1 MRFLVADSMFIMKIN
16 INCHG
21 PRLLPNTERLD
32 PPFFL
37 LPTPF
42 NIQFMT
48 REILINYGFRLQD
61 LQRVTC
67 EKLELA
73 SHVTGLEEEVE
84 RSREEL
90 HHTRDQLDRL
100 QQAGPRSF

>member
-1 MRFLVADSMFIMKIN
+1 MSLTKIAGSGSESGSISQRHGYADLDPHQNVLDPEHWSKIRFL
-16 INCHG
+16 
-21 PRLLPNTERLD
+21 
-32 PPFFL
+32 
-37 LPTPF
+37 
-42 NIQFMT
+42 T
-48 REILINYGFRLQD
+48 REKSSETMGFRVQD

-100 QQAGPRSF
+100 QQAGTRSF

>member
-1 MRFLVADSMFIMKIN
+1 V
-16 INCHG
+16 
-21 PRLLPNTERLD
+21 
-32 PPFFL
+32 
-37 LPTPF
+37 
-42 NIQFMT
+42 T
-48 REILINYGFRLQD
+48 REIFGNYGFRVQD

-100 QQAGPRSF
+100 QQAGTRSF

>member
-1 MRFLVADSMFIMKIN
+1 V
-16 INCHG
+16 
-21 PRLLPNTERLD
+21 
-32 PPFFL
+32 
-37 LPTPF
+37 
-42 NIQFMT
+42 
-48 REILINYGFRLQD
+48 QD

-100 QQAGPRSF
+100 QQAGTRSF

>member
-1 MRFLVADSMFIMKIN
+1 M
-16 INCHG
+16 
-21 PRLLPNTERLD
+21 
-32 PPFFL
+32 
-37 LPTPF
+37 
-42 NIQFMT
+42 
-48 REILINYGFRLQD
+48 QD

-100 QQAGPRSF
+100 QQAGRPLLLVQILAGRCFTKALMESTLSGGGVLRTLLS